1 MDVLLWSGTG
11 TGRLPPS
18 RLAFPGDVSRAVA
31 RIHWFGNKRNVYPV
45 RIPIRSHGSSDE
57 LEIISPDGIIG
68 PDGEVLKRAPM
79 DPQESRRLWKAA
91 IKLPMYSVGIA
102 PVLVSAVAAF
112 VNTGALFPLR
122 TLSLC
127 LSAFLIIAW
136 LNLSND
142 VFDSATGVDDKKV
155 ESVVNLTGDW
165 KKVFAVANV
174 CLFIGAGILF
184 NTLSSVVSLP
194 GKSLCCDHAAFSEY
208 ILK

>member
-1 MDVLLWSGTG
+1 MDVLSRSG
-11 TGRLPPS
+11 TGRLLSS
-18 RLAFPGDVSRAVA
+18 RLAFP
-31 RIHWFGNKRNVYPV
+31 RNVCRSAT
-45 RIPIRSHGSSDE
+45 RIQWWQNRWNISHINFRPRSHGSSDD
-57 LEIISPDGIIG
+57 LEIITPDGIIG
-68 PDGEVLKRAPM
+68 PDGEVLKIAPM

-91 IKLPMYSVGIA
+91 IKLPMYSVGIV

-112 VNTGALFPLR
+112 VTTGALFPLR
-122 TLSLC
+122 TLNLC

-142 VFDSATGVDDKKV
+142 VFDSATGVDENKI

-184 NTLSSVVSLP
+184 NTMSSVVRLH
-194 GKSLCCDHAAFSEY
+194 G
-208 ILK
+208 

>member
-1 MDVLLWSGTG
+1 MDVFFRSG
-11 TGRLPPS
+11 TGRLPS
-18 RLAFPGDVSRAVA
+18 RLAFPREVGRSVA
-31 RIHWFGNKRNVYPV
+31 LIHWSRNIGNIYSIKIRP
-45 RIPIRSHGSSDE
+45 RSHGSSDE

-112 VNTGALFPLR
+112 VTTGALFPLR
-122 TLSLC
+122 TLNLC

-142 VFDSATGVDDKKV
+142 VFDSATGVDETKV

-184 NTLSSVVSLP
+184 NTMSSVVSLH
-194 GKSLCCDHAAFSEY
+194 K
-208 ILK
+208 